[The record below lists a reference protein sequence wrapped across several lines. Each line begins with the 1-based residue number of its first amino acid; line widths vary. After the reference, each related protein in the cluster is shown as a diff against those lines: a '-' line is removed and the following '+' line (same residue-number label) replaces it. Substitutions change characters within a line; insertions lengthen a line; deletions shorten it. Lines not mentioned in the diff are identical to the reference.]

1 MALLF
6 YIEEGARM
14 KITLSLK
21 KSSDFQRILKKGKWS
36 SGDYLSIYVVSNSQ
50 EVNFLGV
57 AVSKK
62 GLNSVKRNRIKRLIR
77 EAYRHSEENLKKGY
91 SIVILWKT
99 RNKFEEATFQNIDKD
114 MKKCLKKAG
123 LLVEINE

>member
-77 EAYRHSEENLKKGY
+77 EAYRHSEENLKKA
-91 SIVILWKT
+91 IVSSFYGK
-99 RNKFEEATFQNIDKD
+99 R
-114 MKKCLKKAG
+114 
-123 LLVEINE
+123 EINLRKQLSKTLIKI